1 MCHFAKSLRI
11 FQLPPLPFILP
22 NKFPQKNLGQNEG
35 VRWTINEFQDFWQYI
50 TRPRDILLAQL
61 NHKRRLLGCLSDKTF
76 PRSFYRVEHI
86 GADSQQIS
94 SFQRLMD
101 FAQKSNL

>member
-1 MCHFAKSLRI
+1 MTH
-11 FQLPPLPFILP
+11 
-22 NKFPQKNLGQNEG
+22 
-35 VRWTINEFQDFWQYI
+35 
-50 TRPRDILLAQL
+50 PRGILLAQL

-76 PRSFYRVEHI
+76 PRFFYRVEHI

-101 FAQKSNL
+101 LHKNQTYDFQIIVDQILNSQIDFKSSNQNPHNSLDFGKGI